1 MKTYELNYLISNG
14 LGAEKAQDI
23 ALKVE
28 SLLQEQNGT
37 LTNGRKSKE
46 IELGR
51 EINGSK
57 KAVMFSA
64 QFRIEPDNIIV
75 IQQQLKKMPDIIRFM
90 VTIKNPIKV
99 SSKPQRRFQKKAEE
113 TNTTSQGGI
122 SRKKPKVELKQI
134 EEQLEEILEE

>member
-1 MKTYELNYLISNG
+1 MKTYELNYLISGG

-37 LTNGRKSKE
+37 LTSERKSKE
-46 IELGR
+46 IELGH

-57 KAVMFSA
+57 KTVMFSI
-64 QFRIEPDNIIV
+64 QFRIEPDSIIA
-75 IQQQLKKMPDIIRFM
+75 IQQQLKKMPSVVRFM
-90 VTIKNPIKV
+90 ITVKNPIKI
-99 SSKPQRRFQKKAEE
+99 SAKPQRKFQKKAEE
-113 TNTTSQGGI
+113 INTGQKAKT

-134 EEQLEEILEE
+134 EKELEEILEV

>member
-46 IELGR
+46 IELGH

-57 KAVMFSA
+57 KSVMFNI
-64 QFRIEPDNIIV
+64 QFRVEPDNIIA
-75 IQQQLKKMPDIIRFM
+75 IQQQLKKMPAIVRFM
-90 VTIKNPIKV
+90 VTVKNPTKINA
-99 SSKPQRRFQKKAEE
+99 KPQRRFQKKTEE
-113 TNTTSQGGI
+113 TNTAQQTKTSQK
-122 SRKKPKVELKQI
+122 RAKVELKQI
-134 EEQLEEILEE
+134 EEKLEEILEE